1 MKFLIN
7 GKFYFCY
14 LLCIFQHQVNSLNL
28 IAYVSQNGL
37 FGHFQFSQYTNNEI
51 KITSELSTTLQYP
64 DQIWSWGIS
73 EFPVD
78 YSIVDSRR
86 CSDEQLGKQLI
97 NFDDTLGY
105 LTLPGNETTTW
116 FSNIT
121 LTGGKGLWGKSL
133 VLANPNT
140 GFTICATISTKEQ
153 DIDHL
158 AEARFHSK
166 ISGSIY
172 FRWLSAKRSDH
183 SDTLIYSDLYH
194 NHRSTDNDGAYYTSN
209 SWKLYITDIF
219 DDKSDKPEENCNVLQ
234 LVFDPENLANGKSIG
249 DVDSRLGNIKI
260 ASKMKSMRQ
269 IFQDDLLKLLPN
281 DLTGP
286 QRQLYV
292 VVFDSV
298 HKENFLGCAK
308 IRHVR
313 SRLVKST
320 INNAGIKGE
329 ITLQQKYKFEPTWV
343 KFKFGAV
350 SNEFRENVE
359 LVRSVSR
366 ILITDLPPN
375 PVFADKTDYCSSSGK
390 VFNPTNVDLRDIPPN
405 GLGTQDQ
412 YPIGDI
418 TGKLK
423 SRNPAELSAEYWD
436 IYLPLEG
443 SNSIVH
449 RGFVIEKN
457 NNSDTSVTPESKHL
471 TCGTLTLYDPTTL
484 YQTAMFTAEVLFR
497 YPIVGRILF
506 RQPRDESWVDT
517 TVIVEYLIHADGSS
531 LNKSIDHRWAIHHH
545 PPGKDFYNWTARC
558 LSAGDVYNPYKV
570 NFEKDLPTE
579 CFKVNVGICRLGD
592 LFNRLGTLAIAGR
605 KAERDVSRKMFT
617 DVNLPLSGHN
627 NILGK
632 SLVIYDDFGPVARG
646 ERLACSI
653 IGGYHWRK
661 AVARDWYANGV
672 PLTLSGKLE
681 IFQQSEYDLTNVDVH
696 FKDLND
702 NKGYHVHITP
712 IESDLEFPCEDSSL
726 YGHWNPRDVDPKK
739 SPHPAM
745 GTSDQYELGDLSGKF
760 GTLENAEEYAG
771 AYNDTIL
778 PLYGYE
784 TVLGRSI
791 VIHKRIDNIRWA
803 CSTLERGYSPQEAR
817 EIRAIASFHHPNGF
831 AYGYIRFTQL
841 IHNDGSKS
849 DTVIEV
855 KLQHPGENDR
865 NITFNHHWNI
875 FVNPVGVDATVQQT
889 ITRCVA
895 GGYIWN
901 PFYTQLADP
910 LNVDLYRAECG
921 SDNPL
926 RCYVGDVSARVGTID
941 IGNKRVVF
949 SDQNFPLEGSQSA
962 VGRSIVIFGPNYSAE
977 RFACANIEPDHD
989 IVKYINLQK
998 PPKFV
1003 VAQFL
1008 EDVRH
1013 VMGLPKWML
1022 SIDSRKTKTLHNDAC
1037 IQMIVHFKG
1046 AQAHQIEI
1054 DFSKLL
1060 TKGRL
1065 DDPIIRIPGYVN
1077 PKRKKTL
1084 SYRICSVRDPNEKNK
1099 KFILRP
1105 STQRSSGCSI
1115 KVAGIVLFVSLMLLS
1130 ITI

>member
-1 MKFLIN
+1 MKLLIN
-7 GKFYFCY
+7 GKLCLYY
-14 LLCIFQHQVNSLNL
+14 LLCVLNHQANSLNL

-37 FGHFQFSQYTNNEI
+37 FGQFQFSPHSNTEI
-51 KITSELSTTLQYP
+51 KITTELATTLQYP
-64 DQIWSWGIS
+64 DQIWSWGIN

-78 YSIVDSRR
+78 YSIVDHKR
-86 CSDEQLGKQLI
+86 CSNEQLGKQLI
-97 NFDDTLGY
+97 NFDDALGY

-116 FSNIT
+116 FSNMT
-121 LTGGKGLWGKSL
+121 LTGEKGLWGKSL
-133 VLANPNT
+133 VLSNPNT
-140 GFTICATISTKEQ
+140 DFTICATISTKDQ
-153 DIDHL
+153 DTDHL

-166 ISGSIY
+166 IAGSIY

-183 SDTLIYSDLYH
+183 SDTLIHSNLYH
-194 NHRSTDNDGAYYTSN
+194 NQKLSENDDTDYTSH

-219 DDKSDKPEENCNVLQ
+219 DDKTDRPEENCNVLQ
-234 LVFDPENLANGKSIG
+234 LVFDPQNLANGKSIG
-249 DVDSRLGNIKI
+249 DIDSRLGDIKI
-260 ASKMKSMRQ
+260 AAKMKSMRQ

-292 VVFDSV
+292 VIFDSV
-298 HKENFLGCAK
+298 HRENFLGCAK

-313 SRLVKST
+313 SRMVKST
-320 INNAGIKGE
+320 INNMGVKGE
-329 ITLQQKYKFEPTWV
+329 ITMQQKLKFEPTWV
-343 KFKFGAV
+343 AFNFFAA
-350 SNEFRENVE
+350 SNKSRENIE
-359 LVRSVSR
+359 LVRSVSK
-366 ILITDLPPN
+366 ILIADLPPN
-375 PVFADKTDYCSSSGK
+375 PIFANKLDFCSTSGEM
-390 VFNPTNVDLRDIPPN
+390 FNPTGIDLSKTPPP

-412 YPIGDI
+412 YAVGDI

-423 SRNPAELSAEYWD
+423 SQINTELTGEYLD
-436 IYLPLEG
+436 LYMPLEG
-443 SNSIVH
+443 TNSVVH
-449 RGFVIEKN
+449 RGFTIERHDDSANITAKTKYH
-457 NNSDTSVTPESKHL
+457 S
-471 TCGTLTLYDPTTL
+471 CGTLTLYDDTTH

-506 RQPRDESWVDT
+506 RQPRDEPWVDT
-517 TVIVEYLIHADGSS
+517 TIIVEYLIHADGST
-531 LNKSIDHRWAIHHH
+531 LNKSLDHRWAIHHH
-545 PPGKDFYNWTARC
+545 PPGMDFYNWTARC
-558 LSAGDVYNPYKV
+558 LSTGDVYNPYKV
-570 NFEKDLPTE
+570 NYENNLPTE
-579 CFKVNVGICRLGD
+579 CFNLNVGMCRLGD
-592 LFNRLGTLAIAGR
+592 LINRLGSLSIAGS
-605 KAERDVSRKMFT
+605 KAERGVSRRMFT

-627 NILGK
+627 SILGK

-672 PLTLSGKLE
+672 PLSLAGKLE
-681 IFQQSEYDLTNVDVH
+681 MFQQSEYDLTNVEVH
-696 FKDLND
+696 FKELKD
-702 NKGYHVHITP
+702 NSGYHVHVTP

-726 YGHWNPRDVDPKK
+726 YGHWNPREIDPKK
-739 SPHPAM
+739 SPPPAF

-760 GTLENAEEYAG
+760 GTLDNVEEYMN
-771 AYNDTIL
+771 AYNDTNL

-791 VIHKRIDNIRWA
+791 VIHKKMHNLRWA
-803 CSTLERGYSPQEAR
+803 CSTLERGYSPHEAR
-817 EIRAIASFHHPNGF
+817 EIRAIASFHHPYGY

-865 NITFNHHWNI
+865 NITYNHHWNI
-875 FVNPVGVDATVQQT
+875 FVNPVGVDATVKQT
-889 ITRCVA
+889 ATRCVA

-910 LNVDLYRAECG
+910 LNMDLYHTECG
-921 SDNPL
+921 TDNPL

-941 IGNKRVVF
+941 IGHKRVVF
-949 SDQNFPLEGSQSA
+949 SDQNFPLEGTQSA
-962 VGRSIVIFGPNYSAE
+962 VGRSIVIFGPNYSSE
-977 RFACANIEPDHD
+977 RYACANIEPDHD

-1008 EDVRH
+1008 EDARH

-1022 SIDSRKTKTLHNDAC
+1022 SIDSRKTKTLHNGAC

-1060 TKGRL
+1060 TSGRL
-1065 DDPIIRIPGYVN
+1065 DEPVIKIPGYVN
-1077 PKRKKTL
+1077 QKRKKTL

-1099 KFILRP
+1099 KLVLRPGNQRSYGISIQVNVLLLFVNAIILRAA
-1105 STQRSSGCSI
+1105 I
-1115 KVAGIVLFVSLMLLS
+1115 
-1130 ITI
+1130 